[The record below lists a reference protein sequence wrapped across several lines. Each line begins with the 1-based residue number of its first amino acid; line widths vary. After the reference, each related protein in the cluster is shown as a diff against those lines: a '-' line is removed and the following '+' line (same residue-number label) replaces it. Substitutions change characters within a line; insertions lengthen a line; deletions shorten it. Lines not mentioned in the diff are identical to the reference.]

1 MNPIR
6 PCYNPYR
13 TKFVA
18 LRGVTTHVQT
28 EDGRI
33 LNLNDFAGISIEQ
46 SNLIVVLKEPLPESE
61 FPLVKRII
69 SSYTNSIDAN
79 NAYLSLWVSIL
90 RGERF
95 WDVNV
100 LNQYIPYKAELLRS

>member
-1 MNPIR
+1 MYPIR
-6 PCYNPYR
+6 PNFNPYR
-13 TKFVA
+13 TRFCTFS
-18 LRGVTTHVQT
+18 GIINTFVQT

-46 SNLIVVLKEPLPESE
+46 SNLMVVLKQPLPESE

-79 NAYLSLWVSIL
+79 NACLSLCAAIL
-90 RGERF
+90 
-95 WDVNV
+95 
-100 LNQYIPYKAELLRS
+100 IPD